1 MRNEVLTQAKRIV
14 VKIGSSLVSSREA
27 GLEPDR
33 IDRLA
38 EDLAALR
45 AAGRDVLVVSSG
57 AIVSGIKKL
66 SLKEYPKSLP
76 VKQAAAAVGQSR
88 LMWAYEK
95 SFERLGIKVAQILLT
110 HDDLADR
117 RRFLNAR
124 HTLAALI
131 EFQVIPIINENDTV
145 AVDEI
150 RVGDNDTLAAEVAH
164 LVDADLL
171 VILSDIDG
179 LFTEDPRKNPSAELI
194 PLIAEITDDIERR
207 AGISTTFG
215 STGGMATKVRAA
227 KKVGEYGVATLIVNG
242 QTKGLLPHIL
252 LGNNPGGSLFLPKAR
267 RMNSRKHWIGYTLRA
282 RGAISLDQG
291 AVDALT
297 KRGKSLL
304 ASGIVTVTGS
314 FEAGD
319 PISCLDPDG
328 KEFAKGLVNCSS
340 DTLIKIKGLKTAE
353 IQQRLG
359 PQEYEEVIHRACWAV
374 PSTPFT
380 MVMWRLRARRVRCS
394 HSTEWS

>member
-1 MRNEVLTQAKRIV
+1 MRNEVLKQATRIV

-110 HDDLADR
+110 HHDLADR

-131 EFQVIPIINENDTV
+131 DFQVIPIINENDTV

-194 PLIAEITDDIERR
+194 PLIAEITDDIEQR

-252 LGNNPGGSLFLPKAR
+252 LGHHPGGSLFLAKAR

-340 DTLIKIKGLKTAE
+340 DTLMKIKGLKTAE
-353 IQQRLG
+353 IQARLG
-359 PQEYEEVIHRACWAV
+359 PQEYEEVIHRDNLV
-374 PSTPFT
+374 I
-380 MVMWRLRARRVRCS
+380 L
-394 HSTEWS
+394 

>member
-1 MRNEVLTQAKRIV
+1 MRSEVLTQAKRIV

-27 GLEPDR
+27 GLEPER

-38 EDLAALR
+38 EDLAALQS
-45 AAGRDVLVVSSG
+45 AGREVLVVSSG

-95 SFERLGIKVAQILLT
+95 SFERLGIQVAQILLT
-110 HDDLADR
+110 HQDLADR

-124 HTLAALI
+124 HTLTALI

-194 PLIAEITDDIERR
+194 PLISEITEDIERR
-207 AGISTTFG
+207 AGVSTTFG

-227 KKVGEYGVATLIVNG
+227 KKVGDYGVATLIVNG
-242 QTKGLLPHIL
+242 QTAGLLPQIL
-252 LGNNPGGSLFLPKAR
+252 SGTNPGGSLFLAKAR

-282 RGAISLDQG
+282 RGAISVDQG
-291 AVDALT
+291 AVEALT

-340 DTLIKIKGLKTAE
+340 ETLMKIKGLKTAE

-359 PQEYEEVIHRACWAV
+359 PQEYEEVIHRDNLV
-374 PSTPFT
+374 I
-380 MVMWRLRARRVRCS
+380 L
-394 HSTEWS
+394 

>member
-1 MRNEVLTQAKRIV
+1 MRDEVLTQARRIV

-27 GLEPDR
+27 GLEPER

-38 EDLAALR
+38 DDIALLR
-45 AAGRDVLVVSSG
+45 SAGREVLIVSSG

-66 SLKEYPKSLP
+66 ALKEYPKSLR

-95 SFERLGIKVAQILLT
+95 SFERLGLKVAQILLT
-110 HDDLADR
+110 HQDLADR

-179 LFTEDPRKNPSAELI
+179 LFTEDPRKNPSAQLI
-194 PLIAEITDDIERR
+194 PLVTDINEDIERR
-207 AGISTTFG
+207 AGVSNTFG
-215 STGGMATKVRAA
+215 ATGGMATKVRAA

-242 QTKGLLPHIL
+242 QTPGLLPHIL
-252 LGNNPGGSLFLPKAR
+252 SGNPGGSLFLAKER
-267 RMNSRKHWIGYTLRA
+267 RLTSRKHWIGFTLRP
-282 RGAISLDQG
+282 RGTVSLDQG
-291 AVDALT
+291 AVEALT

-304 ASGIVTVTGS
+304 ASGIVQITGS
-314 FEAGD
+314 FDAGD
-319 PISCLDPDG
+319 PVSCLDPDG

-340 DTLIKIKGLKTAE
+340 DTLSKIKGLKTAE

-359 PQEYEEVIHRACWAV
+359 PQEYEEVIHRDNLV
-374 PSTPFT
+374 IF
-380 MVMWRLRARRVRCS
+380 
-394 HSTEWS
+394 

>member
-95 SFERLGIKVAQILLT
+95 SFERLDIKVAQILLT
-110 HDDLADR
+110 HHDLADR

-227 KKVGEYGVATLIVNG
+227 KKVGEYGVATLIMNG
-242 QTKGLLPHIL
+242 QTKCLLPHIL

-304 ASGIVTVTGS
+304 ASGIVTVAGS

-340 DTLIKIKGLKTAE
+340 DTLIEIKGLKTAE

-359 PQEYEEVIHRACWAV
+359 PQEYEEVIHRDNLV
-374 PSTPFT
+374 I
-380 MVMWRLRARRVRCS
+380 L
-394 HSTEWS
+394 

>member
-95 SFERLGIKVAQILLT
+95 SFERLDIKVAQILLT
-110 HDDLADR
+110 HHDLADR

-297 KRGKSLL
+297 QRGKSLL

-319 PISCLDPDG
+319 AISCLDPDG

-340 DTLIKIKGLKTAE
+340 DTLMKIKGLKTAE

-359 PQEYEEVIHRACWAV
+359 PQEYEEVIHRDNLV
-374 PSTPFT
+374 I
-380 MVMWRLRARRVRCS
+380 L
-394 HSTEWS
+394 